1 MGEGTAHRAPQAWTC
16 SRTQPCLRYSTPPLA
31 CTPADPPACRC
42 LNPPDALHLYAFASG
57 AASAGPV
64 HASRPCL
71 PAPTPHHVQ
80 TYPSFK
86 TQLEGASAL
95 PGSLS
100 QSSTPPAQ
108 VAWTPALSACASNL
122 KPRNTLGPHLSVS
135 LSGLDSQLPS
145 SCLAP
150 MGSQRVC

>member
-1 MGEGTAHRAPQAWTC
+1 MVFGGGHSPQGAPSWDLLTDSALSPVQHPTPCPHPSRPSCVWVPEPARYFTSLCLCIWGC
-16 SRTQPCLRYSTPPLA
+16 LSRTYPRLST
-31 CTPADPPACRC
+31 
-42 LNPPDALHLYAFASG
+42 
-57 AASAGPV
+57 
-64 HASRPCL
+64 L
-71 PAPTPHHVQ
+71 PSPTPHHMQ

-86 TQLEGASAL
+86 TQLKAAL

-108 VAWTPALSACASNL
+108 VARTPALSACASNL
-122 KPRNTLGPHLSVS
+122 KPRNTSGPHLSVS

-150 MGSQRVC
+150 MGSQHVC